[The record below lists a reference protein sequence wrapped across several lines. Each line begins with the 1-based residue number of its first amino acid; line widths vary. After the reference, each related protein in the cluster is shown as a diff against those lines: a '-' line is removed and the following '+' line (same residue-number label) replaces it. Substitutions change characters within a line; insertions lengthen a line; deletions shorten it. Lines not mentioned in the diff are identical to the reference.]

1 MLLIGVLAV
10 TDGRNMQPIK
20 GFQPFAIGLIVFV
33 IGMTYHLNCGYAINP
48 ARDLGPRI
56 YITTSKKSQFTVEER
71 VLILFRPNIN

>member
-10 TDGRNMQPIK
+10 TDARNMQPIK

-56 YITTSKKSQFTVEER
+56 FTSIAGWGTEVFRYLYIPTF
-71 VLILFRPNIN
+71 IP